1 MVSLKPLTINN
12 ISPMKSSKFILPVL
26 ILISSASFAQAPK
39 YSNEFLSIG
48 VGGRGL
54 GMSNAQS
61 ASVNDASAAFWNPAG
76 LSLVKGSVQAMGM
89 HSEYFAGIAKYEY
102 LGLVAKVD
110 ATRALA
116 FSFIR
121 FAVDDIPDTTEL
133 IDASGNIDYDKLKSF
148 SAADYAFLLSYALQS
163 KIAGLRYGGSVKVVH
178 RTAGDFAHSWG
189 FGLDLGA
196 QYEKNHWQ
204 FGLMGKDITTTF
216 NSWTFN
222 TDKLAGVFS
231 TTENEIPKNST
242 ELTLPK
248 LILGLG
254 YKVNIAKKFT
264 VLPELDVDMTFDGQR
279 NVVISGNP
287 VSADPHLGFEIGY
300 DDFIFLRGGV
310 NNIQQVKDQEGAKST
325 IFQPNMG
332 IGLRLKNLT
341 IDYALTNIGSQ
352 ETLYSHVFSLKLD
365 IYKHKT
371 TTEK

>member
-1 MVSLKPLTINN
+1 MKRTTIFL
-12 ISPMKSSKFILPVL
+12 PAILL
-26 ILISSASFAQAPK
+26 FALSASAQAPK

-61 ASVNDASAAFWNPAG
+61 ATVNDASSAFWNPAG

-102 LGLVAKVD
+102 LGLVARVD

-148 SAADYAFLLSYALQS
+148 SAADYAFMLSYALQS
-163 KIAGLRYGGSVKVVH
+163 KITGLRYGGTVKVVH

-196 QYEKNHWQ
+196 QYDKNKWK
-204 FGLMGKDITTTF
+204 FGLMAKDITTTF
-216 NSWTFN
+216 NAWTFN
-222 TDKLAGVFS
+222 TDKIAGVFS
-231 TTENEIPKNST
+231 TTDNEIPKNST

-248 LILGLG
+248 LILGAA
-254 YKVNIAKKFT
+254 YKFDIGKKFS

-279 NVVISGNP
+279 NVVISGDP
-287 VSADPHLGFEIGY
+287 ISADPHLGLEIGY

-332 IGLRLKNLT
+332 IGIRLKNLT

-352 ETLYSHVFSLKLD
+352 ETLYSNVFSLKLD

-371 TTEK
+371 TTDK